1 MRKNSSLVALLSL
14 LVFFFIIP
22 VCFSS
27 WIIYDKNN
35 NTSLNIANLK
45 PVCYIKNGSGKTEY
59 YSIEKAL
66 ERANSGETVFVI
78 PNTNPTIKYDC
89 TIKSGVTLTIGGLT
103 DFSGNYLKDS
113 NDDYIF
119 KDRGLTNEA
128 DANSFE
134 NSPEKRGPH
143 ENANN
148 FVDNSET
155 NVKKY
160 RKNIVHLQ
168 ANLTIK
174 NKGLLNIGGRLGR
187 ETSGLSGSTSGDYC
201 EILMY
206 NNSSIINSGT
216 IDCCGY
222 IKKDK
227 LNSNINLILN
237 SNSTLYQPFS
247 IVDFNGGVYTV
258 ACNQK
263 SNPKV
268 MPFNQW
274 ITCNVQVKQTIFYG
288 ALVYGYYDVYNST
301 HLSKFGITIP
311 KGHKTGSLALIGT
324 SNSIVNLV
332 NDPNNSNN
340 SGKLII
346 DIKTNDV
353 KYTNLSNKKCVVSFY
368 GKSQINKMVIPNPMP
383 QLSGFSW
390 LTNVQIADVDSS
402 NFLFSMNHYW
412 NGNIYGTL
420 DVSTKQKIMP
430 GCNVTVE
437 KGGTLNINAD
447 LIILE
452 NLDETSA
459 GKGSKYPTTYN
470 QSANP
475 TELRNALINNGTVNI
490 NSGANIG
497 GKIYSKANDAFLNLT
512 GAKNLTMVDKEGN
525 DAVMDLPNF
534 NLTYLPDISENAR
547 GPVQSGEAYTL
558 TEFSKS
564 VYVSFDNSSD
574 IAPWKLA
581 TDLDSYTIKYHL
593 NGGESSDVTDGM
605 VKTYYMAKGSTISL
619 TNVPISNPNK
629 EHYLFAGWYLDS
641 ALTNNLN
648 KGVTMVNGSNIE
660 VYAKYSIRNYE
671 ITYTIQNDT
680 GIEANIANPNT
691 INHFDYTELGSGIKI
706 QDATSDHED
715 LIMFDGWYLDESFA
729 TEKKLNGNLITE
741 CNDYN
746 LFARFVKI
754 RPKVTIDDPYF
765 VNVNNTFITDEEG
778 YLTAEDKVVILN
790 EINKIRK
797 DVEKSQYVTGFL
809 LNGASINIDTQFSAN
824 TSITLSKKD
833 KFAVSYYFDSICVK
847 KYYLRDN
854 TGIIESS
861 PVVEN
866 TNINDS
872 DDKKFYSWKYQGVA
886 YDDQMIVKI
895 LNDNPTKNDFS
906 FNAWWRFKLTLSV
919 VAYPNSNYFKINGI
933 SYEVGNYVLYFYD
946 GEKILIELTKTADAL
961 PRKET
966 QVNLNNTE
974 ILSNYTSNVFEIGKV
989 KSKEIIMPAQ
999 VSTIV
1004 VNRADKI

>member
-1 MRKNSSLVALLSL
+1 MRKKSFLVVFLSL

-22 VCFSS
+22 ICLSS

-45 PVCYIKNGSGKTEY
+45 PVCYIKNGSRKTEY

-113 NDDYIF
+113 NDDYVF

-206 NNSSIINSGT
+206 NNSSIINLGT

-227 LNSNINLILN
+227 FNSNTNLILN

-263 SNPKV
+263 NNPKV

-459 GKGSKYPTTYN
+459 GKGSKYPTTFN

-497 GKIYSKANDAFLNLT
+497 GEIYSKANDAFLNLT

-593 NGGESSDVTDGM
+593 NGGESGDVTDGV

-641 ALTNNLN
+641 ALTKNLN
-648 KGVTMVNGSNIE
+648 KGVTMQNGSNIE

-691 INHFDYTELGSGIKI
+691 INYFDYTELGSGIKI

-765 VNVNNTFITDEEG
+765 ANISNTFITNEEG
-778 YLTAEDKVVILN
+778 YLTTEDKIIILK

-797 DVEKSQYVTGFL
+797 DVDKSQYVTGFL
-809 LNGASINIDTQFSAN
+809 LNGVSINIDTKFSEN

-847 KYYLRDN
+847 KYYLRDD

-861 PVVEN
+861 PIVED
-866 TNINDS
+866 THINDS
-872 DDKKFYSWKYQGVA
+872 GDKKFYSWKYQGVA
-886 YDDQMIVKI
+886 YDDQMIIKI
-895 LNDNPTKNDFS
+895 LNDNPNKNDFS
-906 FNAWWRFKLTLSV
+906 FATWWRYKVSLSV
-919 VAYPNSNYFKINGI
+919 VAYPNSSYFKVNGI
-933 SYEVGNYVLYFYD
+933 SYDVGNYILYFYD
-946 GEKILIELTKTADAL
+946 GEKIILEATDTNAVGA
-961 PRKET
+961 KEHT
-966 QVNLNNTE
+966 QVNFNGKKVLNNYHTL
-974 ILSNYTSNVFEIGKV
+974 IFSSNPM
-989 KSKEIIMPAQ
+989 SKEITMPAN
-999 VSTIV
+999 VSTMI

>member
-1 MRKNSSLVALLSL
+1 MRKKSFFVTFLSL
-14 LVFFFIIP
+14 LVFFFVIP
-22 VCFSS
+22 ICLSS

-128 DANSFE
+128 DANSLE

-143 ENANN
+143 ENINN

-187 ETSGLSGSTSGDYC
+187 ETAGLSGSTSGDYC

-227 LNSNINLILN
+227 LNSNTNLILN
-237 SNSTLYQPFS
+237 NNSTLYQPFS

-274 ITCNVQVKQTIFYG
+274 VTCNVQGKQTIFYG
-288 ALVYGYYDVYNST
+288 ALVHGYYDVYNST

-324 SNSIVNLV
+324 SNSVVNLV
-332 NDPNNSNN
+332 NDSNNSNN

-346 DIKTNDV
+346 DIETNDA

-383 QLSGFSW
+383 QLSSFSW

-412 NGNIYGTL
+412 NGHIYGTL

-459 GKGSKYPTTYN
+459 GKASKYPTTYN
-470 QSANP
+470 QSVNT

-512 GAKNLTMVDKEGN
+512 GAKSLTMVDKEGN

-605 VKTYYMAKGSTISL
+605 IKTYYIAKGSTISL

-629 EHYLFAGWYLDS
+629 EHYLFSGWYLDS
-641 ALTNNLN
+641 ALTKNLN
-648 KGVTMVNGSNIE
+648 KGVTM
-660 VYAKYSIRNYE
+660 K
-671 ITYTIQNDT
+671 
-680 GIEANIANPNT
+680 
-691 INHFDYTELGSGIKI
+691 
-706 QDATSDHED
+706 
-715 LIMFDGWYLDESFA
+715 
-729 TEKKLNGNLITE
+729 NLITLKKVIKV
-741 CNDYN
+741 YLSAN
-746 LFARFVKI
+746 LQKHMM
-754 RPKVTIDDPYF
+754 
-765 VNVNNTFITDEEG
+765 
-778 YLTAEDKVVILN
+778 ILN
-790 EINKIRK
+790 
-797 DVEKSQYVTGFL
+797 L
-809 LNGASINIDTQFSAN
+809 A
-824 TSITLSKKD
+824 TL
-833 KFAVSYYFDSICVK
+833 
-847 KYYLRDN
+847 
-854 TGIIESS
+854 
-861 PVVEN
+861 
-866 TNINDS
+866 
-872 DDKKFYSWKYQGVA
+872 
-886 YDDQMIVKI
+886 KI
-895 LNDNPTKNDFS
+895 LKIIKL
-906 FNAWWRFKLTLSV
+906 FNF
-919 VAYPNSNYFKINGI
+919 
-933 SYEVGNYVLYFYD
+933 
-946 GEKILIELTKTADAL
+946 
-961 PRKET
+961 
-966 QVNLNNTE
+966 
-974 ILSNYTSNVFEIGKV
+974 
-989 KSKEIIMPAQ
+989 
-999 VSTIV
+999 
-1004 VNRADKI
+1004 